1 MNNDLK
7 RHNSTKLVVMPWWER
22 GKNGF
27 TSSRDSLPMPSVFR
41 TSGQAVEG
49 PWGAVRLIKHPLS
62 LRVGWAA
69 ETLLMPGAR
78 RKRCRPAPPLTG
90 GVGSP
95 DQSEPGRVFPINEKP
110 RASTVAV
117 RQPPQ
122 AT

>member
-49 PWGAVRLIKHPLS
+49 PWGAVRLIKHPWSFRL
-62 LRVGWAA
+62 GWAA
-69 ETLLMPGAR
+69 EKFLMPGAR
-78 RKRCRPAPPLTG
+78 GKPCPQGPPLTVG
-90 GVGSP
+90 GDS
-95 DQSEPGRVFPINEKP
+95 QSARGRAPLYSSLP
-110 RASTVAV
+110 
-117 RQPPQ
+117 
-122 AT
+122 